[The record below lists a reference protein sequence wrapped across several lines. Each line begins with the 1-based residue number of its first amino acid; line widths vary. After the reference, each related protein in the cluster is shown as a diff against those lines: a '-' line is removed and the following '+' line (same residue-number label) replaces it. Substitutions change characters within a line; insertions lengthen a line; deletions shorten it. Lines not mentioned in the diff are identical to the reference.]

1 MADPRLRQ
9 FTIKTG
15 VVRRLTKEKIVYEK
29 EVIQQQ
35 NRIERLRAE
44 GKDSHVMRKEEE
56 VLQESLM
63 IVPDCQR
70 RYASAAEERSLPHCN
85 VFCCCYC

>member
-15 VVRRLTKEKIVYEK
+15 VLKRLTKEKIVTDK
-29 EVIQQQ
+29 EVVQQQ
-35 NRIERLRAE
+35 NRIEKLRAE
-44 GKDSHVMRKEEE
+44 GKDFHVMRKEDE

-63 IVPDCQR
+63 MVPDCQR
-70 RYASAAEERSLPHCN
+70 R
-85 VFCCCYC
+85 